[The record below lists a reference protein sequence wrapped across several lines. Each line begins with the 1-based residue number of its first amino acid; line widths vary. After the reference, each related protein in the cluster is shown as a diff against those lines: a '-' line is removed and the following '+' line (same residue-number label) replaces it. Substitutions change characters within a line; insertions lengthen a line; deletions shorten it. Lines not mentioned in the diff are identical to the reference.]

1 MGEVSL
7 VEQIGKQPFS
17 QRALMKCRHILTIS
31 SCFALTVISA
41 SAQGRPDLSGVWRL
55 DHAESRMIGGGGPAS
70 ERPQITWIVNHREPD
85 ISVVV
90 NVRDAQGSHEFAFRC
105 TIDGRECVNE
115 LPALR
120 EVRRITNVWEGEV
133 LVMTQR
139 ATTPHGGFDA
149 KDRLYLA
156 EGGER
161 LVFERIVTDATGE
174 RHVRQV
180 FRKMGPHPSQRP
192 PPPPLP
198 TVELPGDLLRVL
210 RDYERHW
217 HGGNAE
223 GLVSLFTDDGLVARR
238 GGWIQGRVGLRDA
251 LQRTSSD
258 LRLRP
263 VAYAID
269 GDVGYIVGAYGYGP
283 ETPPSDRG
291 MFILALRKGADGR
304 WLIGADLDGAI
315 RP

>member
-1 MGEVSL
+1 V
-7 VEQIGKQPFS
+7 
-17 QRALMKCRHILTIS
+17 KCRHILTIS
-31 SCFALTVISA
+31 SCFALTVMSA

-90 NVRDAQGSHEFAFRC
+90 NVSDAQGSHEFAFRC

-223 GLVSLFTDDGLVARR
+223 GLVSLFTEDGLVARR

-258 LRLRP
+258 LRLRG
-263 VAYAID
+263 VAYAIE

-283 ETPPSDRG
+283 ETPPSDAG
-291 MFILALRKGADGR
+291 MFILALRKGPDGR
-304 WLIGADLDGAI
+304 WLIAADLDGSI